1 MLYCPKMMNGEM
13 RMSGK
18 NKKKNIQPQEVWYV
32 KFPFEENPN
41 IKKRRPVVV
50 LGKTDDKVT
59 VAGLEEDAYLSVKV
73 TSHIEREEDEYD
85 TIIVKWKEANLKKES
100 VARVSKTMVLPKSQ
114 FIDKVGV
121 ADEEDFENILVKYI
135 ELTESIDERT

>member
-1 MLYCPKMMNGEM
+1 MSGEM

-18 NKKKNIQPQEVWYV
+18 NKKKDIQPQEVWYV

-50 LGKTDDKVT
+50 LGKTNDKVT

-73 TSHIEREEDEYD
+73 TSHTEREEDEYD
-85 TIIVKWKEANLKKES
+85 TVIVKWKEANLKKES
-100 VARVSKTMVLPKSQ
+100 VARVSKTIILPKSQ
-114 FIDKVGV
+114 FIDRVGI
-121 ADEEDFENILVKYI
+121 ADDEDFENILVKYI
-135 ELTESIDERT
+135 ELTESFNDDRT

>member
-1 MLYCPKMMNGEM
+1 MMSGEM

-18 NKKKNIQPQEVWYV
+18 NKKKDIQPQEVWYV

-50 LGKTDDKVT
+50 LGKTNDKVT

-73 TSHIEREEDEYD
+73 TSHTEREEDEYD
-85 TIIVKWKEANLKKES
+85 TVIVKWKEANLKKES
-100 VARVSKTMVLPKSQ
+100 VARVSKTIILPKSQ
-114 FIDKVGV
+114 FIDRVGI
-121 ADEEDFENILVKYI
+121 ADDEDFENILVKYI
-135 ELTESIDERT
+135 ELTESFNDDRT